1 MVGSL
6 DTLSQS
12 VRCRQHDGKY
22 LLPRQRGNSEPWNLK
37 FSSKSEKPGPGGPPF
52 QGAKGEVLVERHVED
67 HGLGVDLE
75 EAIAISKK

>member
-1 MVGSL
+1 MF
-6 DTLSQS
+6 
-12 VRCRQHDGKY
+12 DGGCHRA
-22 LLPRQRGNSEPWNLK
+22 L
-37 FSSKSEKPGPGGPPF
+37 FSSTSEKPGPGGPTL